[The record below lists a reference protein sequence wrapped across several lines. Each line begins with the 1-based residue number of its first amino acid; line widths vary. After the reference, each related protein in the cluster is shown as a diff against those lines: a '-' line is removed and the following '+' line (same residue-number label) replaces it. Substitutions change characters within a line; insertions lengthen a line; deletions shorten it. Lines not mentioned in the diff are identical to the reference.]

1 MSSRL
6 FCFLTWRNVNLL
18 TSYICRRWQ
27 VLLFTPLCNSTL
39 YLALALHRAMQKLTA
54 SGLTWYHHCIKNKS
68 KLLRWANSDM
78 RGGPKVDQSSS
89 FPGQAHEKGPRR
101 ENLPTM
107 LVTAEDNSEEKV
119 LCTKESPLVTTTWIQ
134 VSYGKI
140 LLNVQDASYLPP

>member
-1 MSSRL
+1 MSSHL

-27 VLLFTPLCNSTL
+27 VLLFTPLCNSTV
-39 YLALALHRAMQKLTA
+39 YLALTLHHAMQKLTA
-54 SGLTWYHHCIKNKS
+54 SGLTRCHHCIKNKS

-78 RGGPKVDQSSS
+78 RGGPKVDQSPS
-89 FPGQAHEKGPRR
+89 FPGQAHEKGPRK

-119 LCTKESPLVTTTWIQ
+119 LWARESLVTTTWIQ
-134 VSYGKI
+134 VSCGKI